1 MVFVDPETKQKYA
14 EESDYLTEVPTSMS
28 ALSGE
33 FTVWWSTSTSGREV
47 RAWGTNPIG
56 NSTAGTFV
64 INGVGKLG
72 ATSTG
77 SNSTSGA
84 LISQTYVDAAAGAA
98 LLARIHT
105 FLSTNFGA
113 FAVTQFPSLVN
124 NTVITGLPGTI
135 RIGDSDWWGAGQQWQ
150 RVHPAFQR
158 PSDDSDRIP
167 AGDDG
172 DPPYSRLGWQW
183 EFYRPDTDPAWLR
196 WLTFGRS
203 EHGHTGTQW
212 PGFAL
217 ESDGDVWAY
226 AQVPADQTNAYI
238 RCMTHDGEGFT
249 SSSSATAALGLTS
262 SSGDGRHF
270 GNDKGIAGLDAVS
283 MSTVGDS
290 KRIDDLQN
298 LAWDSTTPFRWQLW
312 TNSVESQ
319 LLTGTDWSSSA
330 FTHLVADV
338 EVYPPAAVGPE
349 IPAGIE
355 TLVADTLPRVT
366 SRIRLRTG
374 IDGGSP

>member
-1 MVFVDPETKQKYA
+1 M
-14 EESDYLTEVPTSMS
+14 
-28 ALSGE
+28 LSE
-33 FTVWWSTSTSGREV
+33 FTVWYASDGTEV
-47 RAWGTNPIG
+47 RAFGPIPLG
-56 NSTAGTFV
+56 NSNAGTFV
-64 INGVGKLG
+64 INGVGKILNAG
-72 ATSTG
+72 AG
-77 SNSTSGA
+77 SPSVGNTFVR
-84 LISQTYVDAAAGAA
+84 QEYVDTAAGAA
-98 LLARIHT
+98 LLSRIQT

-113 FAVTQFPSLVN
+113 FAAAQFPSLVN
-124 NTVITGLPGTI
+124 NTVITGLPATI
-135 RIGDSDWWGAGQQWQ
+135 RIGDTDWWGAGQQWQ

-158 PSDDSDRIP
+158 PSDDSVRVA

-172 DPPYSRLGWQW
+172 DPSWSRLGWQW

-203 EHGHTGTQW
+203 EHANTARTQW

-217 ESDGDVWAY
+217 ESNGDVWADVY
-226 AQVPADQTNAYI
+226 VPTDQTNAYI
-238 RCMTHDGEGFT
+238 RCMTHDGTGYT
-249 SSSSATAALGLTS
+249 SSSPATAALGLTS

-270 GNDKGIAGLDAVS
+270 GNDKGIAGLDAVGLS
-283 MSTVGDS
+283 VSDGAQLVT
-290 KRIDDLQN
+290 DLQN
-298 LAWDSTTPFRWQLW
+298 LSWDSTTPFRWQLW

-319 LLTGTDWSSSA
+319 LLTGTDWSSSE
-330 FTHLVADV
+330 FTHLVVDV
-338 EVYPPAAVGPE
+338 EVYPPAAVGPP